1 MNTFRR
7 VLVPS
12 ILLLCLAGN
21 MFAGKENSLAIAID
35 GSRQTLIAPEATD
48 YTWYFNGME
57 MGETGASVHVMA
69 PGTYKV
75 VMTAEGDQSTAV
87 ITVGISAEGEVYRVY
102 IIGDST
108 AAFWDPRAYYPLTG
122 WGQVMHNFFDEGVEI
137 RNKALSARSSKS
149 FYDNHWSPIRDS
161 LQQGDF
167 VFIQFGIN
175 DAKSDDTTRYTD
187 PFTTFQDYLT
197 LFVNESQEKGAFPVL
212 LTTVRRNS
220 WNDTDPPT
228 LYSAYHDYPVATR
241 ELAGEL
247 GVPLIDIDQLAVP
260 LLEALG
266 PDYTTRFL
274 YMNLE
279 PGEYP
284 KWTDGRVDDVHF
296 QEMGAIE
303 MARLVTDGIQLYPE
317 DTVMNRLIP
326 HLRPLYDLSVSS
338 NFPEGAIIT
347 ASSSYPEGV
356 TITLKA
362 IVDSTYDLL
371 EWQDGAGNTLGTADR
386 IEVPMGAASLDA
398 YALLDDN
405 PEPDC
410 SGEMNGTAYLD
421 DCGVCVEGTTGLL
434 PCHKGTAD
442 GTYKLV
448 SIESGYCVQEGDPVT
463 QEICMQEQAQLWEL
477 IREGDGYKI
486 KNKSSGE
493 FLFCAS
499 IASTAP
505 VTVGSEEMIWRVEAA
520 GADSFIM
527 VPQENPEFVLDVFD
541 ISKAGS
547 KLRLYKRTGRP
558 NQLFTFGTDPTG
570 IEVLQQEIPCRIV
583 PNPMA
588 GTATL
593 ELSIKPVHPITF
605 EVYNLQGKRL
615 IHRPDITGDRF
626 EFGEE
631 LSSGIYVVKISD
643 DRVVRTLRLVK
654 Q

>member
-1 MNTFRR
+1 MKIFYR
-7 VLVPS
+7 
-12 ILLLCLAGN
+12 LLMLITLTACLAGN
-21 MFAGKENSLAIAID
+21 IFAGGNHHSISLKKELHL
-35 GSRQTLIAPEATD
+35 LIASEAED
-48 YTWYFNGME
+48 YNWYFNGME
-57 MGETGASVHVMA
+57 MGETGASVHIMA
-69 PGTYKV
+69 PGRYEV
-75 VMTAEGDQSTAV
+75 VMTDARGNQSTSN
-87 ITVGISAEGEVYRVY
+87 ITVGINAEGEVYRVY

-122 WGQVMHNFFDEGVEI
+122 WGQVLQYFFDDGVEI
-137 RNKALSARSSKS
+137 RNMALSARSSKS
-149 FYDNHWSPIRDS
+149 FYNNHWAPIRDS
-161 LQQGDF
+161 LKQGDF

-187 PFTTFQDYLT
+187 PFTTFQEYLT

-228 LYSAYHDYPVATR
+228 VYPAYHDYPIATR

-247 GVPLIDIDQLAVP
+247 GVPLIDVDQLAVP
-260 LLEALG
+260 FLEALG

-296 QEMGAIE
+296 QEMGANE
-303 MARLVTDGIQLYPE
+303 MARLVTDGIQLYSE

-326 HLRPLYDLSVSS
+326 HLKPLYDLSVSS
-338 NFPEGAIIT
+338 NFPEGATIT

-356 TITLKA
+356 TVTLKA

-371 EWQDGAGNTLGTADR
+371 EWQDGSENILGTADR
-386 IEVPMGAASLDA
+386 IEVSMGAEPLTAF
-398 YALLDDN
+398 ALLDDH

-410 SGEMNGTAYLD
+410 SGQMNGTAYLD

-434 PCHKGTAD
+434 PCQTETVE
-442 GTYKLV
+442 GTYKL
-448 SIESGYCVQEGDPVT
+448 IGIGSGFCIQEGDPVT
-463 QEICMQEQAQLWEL
+463 QENCIQEQAQLWEL

-486 KNKSSGE
+486 RNINSGAY
-493 FLFCAS
+493 LFCES

-505 VTVGSEEMIWRVEAA
+505 VSVGNQEMLWRLETA
-520 GADSFIM
+520 GADSFIIT
-527 VPQENPEFVLDVFD
+527 PQENPEFVLDIYD

-558 NQLFTFGTDPTG
+558 NQLFAFGADPTS
-570 IEVLQQEIPCRIV
+570 IEGLQESEACRIY
-583 PNPMA
+583 PNPMSA
-588 GTATL
+588 KATV
-593 ELSIKPVHPITF
+593 EIDAKSGFPVTF
-605 EVYNLQGKRL
+605 ELYNIQGKKL
-615 IHRPDITGDRF
+615 IHQSDIVTKRY
-626 EFGEE
+626 EFGEGLE
-631 LSSGIYVVKISD
+631 RGFYIVKVKD
-643 DRVVRTLRLVK
+643 GQHVQTLRLVK
-654 Q
+654 K